1 VRQIRALEQAFQQPR
16 LARGQR
22 LRDLAGDF
30 GEDLMRNILASALLL
45 AAALYATTAGA
56 LDSSGTPV
64 VVTPLASKTTTAS
77 GQPITLPQKNV
88 EVQVSAYQIAP
99 GATLPVHKHPFPRY
113 AYVEAGTLKVTNVE
127 TGNSNTYKTG
137 DFIIEMIGQWHQ
149 ATNIGTDP
157 VKLLVIDQVEQ
168 GAKNTILKQ

>member
-1 VRQIRALEQAFQQPR
+1 
-16 LARGQR
+16 
-22 LRDLAGDF
+22 
-30 GEDLMRNILASALLL
+30 
-45 AAALYATTAGA
+45 
-56 LDSSGTPV
+56 LDSSNTPV

-88 EVQVSAYQIAP
+88 EVQVSSYQIAP

-113 AYVEAGTLKVTNVE
+113 AYVEQGTLKVTNVE
-127 TGNSNTYKTG
+127 TGAANTYKTG
-137 DFIIEMIGQWHQ
+137 DFIVEMIGQWHQ

-157 VKLLVIDQVEQ
+157 VKLLVIDQIEK